1 MLFLILI
8 KRLVLPKFL
17 SMPKFR
23 LLSHEEL
30 KEFEKEFI
38 DYLVVNGITGEDW
51 GRIKENQPKE
61 AIKIMDLFSDVIF
74 EAVMRKIE
82 FLEIRTPKEV
92 QTFQSTS
99 TKLVMVGMKIDPE
112 SEIDFT
118 ISEDIEKA
126 MQAPPGNIEVYTAS
140 REYKLEREQELFAM
154 TENGA
159 RITDGKLFKALSL
172 ALAESKES

>member
-61 AIKIMDLFSDVIF
+61 AIKIMDLFV
-74 EAVMRKIE
+74 EKIP
-82 FLEIRTPKEV
+82 I
-92 QTFQSTS
+92 
-99 TKLVMVGMKIDPE
+99 
-112 SEIDFT
+112 
-118 ISEDIEKA
+118 
-126 MQAPPGNIEVYTAS
+126 
-140 REYKLEREQELFAM
+140 
-154 TENGA
+154 
-159 RITDGKLFKALSL
+159 
-172 ALAESKES
+172 

>member
-1 MLFLILI
+1 
-8 KRLVLPKFL
+8 
-17 SMPKFR
+17 MPKFR

-30 KEFEKEFI
+30 TEFEKEFI

-51 GRIKENQPKE
+51 AQIKEHQPKE

-92 QTFQSTS
+92 QTFQCTN
-99 TKLVMVGMKIDPE
+99 TKLVMVGMKINE
-112 SEIDFT
+112 EAEIDFT
-118 ISEDIEKA
+118 IAEDINKA
-126 MQAPPGNIEVYTAS
+126 MQSPPDDIEVYTAS
-140 REYKLEREQELFAM
+140 RDYTMEREQELFAM

-159 RITDGKLFKALSL
+159 RITDGQLFKALSL
-172 ALAESKES
+172 ALAESAES